1 MNHPLL
7 LGFISILLLIS
18 LAGFCVAD
26 TAPSITAYVQGGESS
41 ITDGINGTYVITVK
55 DVTPYFHISQG
66 EKSSLIPVRSLRNP
80 TYPMSAALVLSNTD
94 NETNTLVQV
103 VNVSLSDGNKILS
116 LQVNPLE
123 YYEGERFKSFN
134 SNSKG
139 LETLVNSQ
147 FTKAAIYFEIEGA
160 PPVNVPEG
168 YCDCHTWGCLY
179 LPDDCQEAN
188 FLH

>member
-1 MNHPLL
+1 MNHSLL
-7 LGFISILLLIS
+7 LEFVSILLLIS

-26 TAPSITAYVQGGESS
+26 TAPSITAYFQGGESS

-66 EKSSLIPVRSLRNP
+66 EKSSLIPVRSLTNP
-80 TYPMSAALVLSNTD
+80 KYPMSAALVFSNTD

-123 YYEGERFKSFN
+123 YYEDERLKSFN

-147 FTKAAIYFEIEGA
+147 FTKAAIYFEIEGT
-160 PPVNVPEG
+160 PPGNYPDD
-168 YCDCHTWGCLY
+168 YCDCYGWMCLL
-179 LPDDCQEAN
+179 LPDEC
-188 FLH
+188 FIT

>member
-41 ITDGINGTYVITVK
+41 IIDGINGTYVITVK

-134 SNSKG
+134 NNSKG